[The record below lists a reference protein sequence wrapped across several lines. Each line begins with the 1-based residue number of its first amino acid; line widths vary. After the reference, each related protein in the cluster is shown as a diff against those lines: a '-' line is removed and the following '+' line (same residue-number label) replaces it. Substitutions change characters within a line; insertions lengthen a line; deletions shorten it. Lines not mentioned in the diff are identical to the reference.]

1 MSVAVVVAIAVG
13 ARVLWHLV
21 SPSKCASE
29 RGAETVPEGLAIPQQ
44 GQQHGIAKW
53 MACMDVSLPKPGNRK
68 SHEYKEEMQR
78 RVIPLITGILFVA
91 LVVVSIFTGPGGSA
105 TNSNA
110 NPANT
115 LAYFQAPHAHYAG
128 LSALLITLA
137 VTIGLFFFAS
147 VRDYLRRDEAQASL
161 AGTAFG
167 GAIIFG
173 ASGALSAGALLA
185 ISDSPKT
192 LLPATAQMLNL
203 IQNDVSNGMQAA
215 GLAVFFL
222 AVGIA
227 VIRSRLLPLWWGWS
241 PSSSAWSPLRSSS
254 RSPRSSEWACGRS
267 SPRS

>member
-1 MSVAVVVAIAVG
+1 M
-13 ARVLWHLV
+13 L
-21 SPSKCASE
+21 
-29 RGAETVPEGLAIPQQ
+29 
-44 GQQHGIAKW
+44 
-53 MACMDVSLPKPGNRK
+53 
-68 SHEYKEEMQR
+68 R
-78 RVIPLITGILFVA
+78 RRLIPLITGILFVA

-105 TNSNA
+105 TDTNA
-110 NPANT
+110 NPAKT

-137 VTIGLFFFAS
+137 VTIGVFFFAS

-215 GLAVFFL
+215 GLAILFL

-227 VIRSRLLPLWWGWS
+227 VIRSRLLPLWWGWVTIVLGLVAAS
-241 PSSSAWSPLRSSS
+241 VILSFIAFIGMGV
-254 RSPRSSEWACGRS
+254 WAIVTAIMMYVKLGKASDAVPPQREVLNATV
-267 SPRS
+267 

>member
-1 MSVAVVVAIAVG
+1 M
-13 ARVLWHLV
+13 L
-21 SPSKCASE
+21 
-29 RGAETVPEGLAIPQQ
+29 
-44 GQQHGIAKW
+44 
-53 MACMDVSLPKPGNRK
+53 
-68 SHEYKEEMQR
+68 R
-78 RVIPLITGILFVA
+78 RRLIPLITGILFVA

-105 TNSNA
+105 TDTNA
-110 NPANT
+110 NPAKT

-137 VTIGLFFFAS
+137 VTIGVFFFAS

-215 GLAVFFL
+215 GLAIFFL

-227 VIRSRLLPLWWGWS
+227 VIRSRLLPLWWGWVTIVLGLVAAS
-241 PSSSAWSPLRSSS
+241 VILSFIAFIGMGV
-254 RSPRSSEWACGRS
+254 WAIVTAIMMYVKLGKASNEVPPQREVLNATV
-267 SPRS
+267 

>member
-1 MSVAVVVAIAVG
+1 M
-13 ARVLWHLV
+13 L
-21 SPSKCASE
+21 
-29 RGAETVPEGLAIPQQ
+29 
-44 GQQHGIAKW
+44 
-53 MACMDVSLPKPGNRK
+53 
-68 SHEYKEEMQR
+68 R
-78 RVIPLITGILFVA
+78 RRLIPLITGILFVA

-105 TNSNA
+105 TDTNA
-110 NPANT
+110 NPAKT

-137 VTIGLFFFAS
+137 VTIGVFFFAS

-215 GLAVFFL
+215 GLAIFFL

-227 VIRSRLLPLWWGWS
+227 VIRSRLLPLWWGWVTIVLGLVAAS
-241 PSSSAWSPLRSSS
+241 VILSFIAFIGMGV
-254 RSPRSSEWACGRS
+254 WAIVTAIMMYVKLGKASDEVPPQREVLNATV
-267 SPRS
+267 

>member
-1 MSVAVVVAIAVG
+1 M
-13 ARVLWHLV
+13 L
-21 SPSKCASE
+21 
-29 RGAETVPEGLAIPQQ
+29 
-44 GQQHGIAKW
+44 
-53 MACMDVSLPKPGNRK
+53 
-68 SHEYKEEMQR
+68 R
-78 RVIPLITGILFVA
+78 RRLIPLITGILFVA

-105 TNSNA
+105 TDTNA
-110 NPANT
+110 NPAKT

-137 VTIGLFFFAS
+137 VTIGVFFFAS

-215 GLAVFFL
+215 GLAIFFL

-227 VIRSRLLPLWWGWS
+227 VIRSRLLPLWWGWVTIVLGLVAAS
-241 PSSSAWSPLRSSS
+241 VILSFIAFIGMGV
-254 RSPRSSEWACGRS
+254 WAIVTAIMMYVKLGKASNAVPPQRDVLNATV
-267 SPRS
+267 

>member
-1 MSVAVVVAIAVG
+1 
-13 ARVLWHLV
+13 
-21 SPSKCASE
+21 
-29 RGAETVPEGLAIPQQ
+29 
-44 GQQHGIAKW
+44 
-53 MACMDVSLPKPGNRK
+53 
-68 SHEYKEEMQR
+68 MQR

-91 LVVVSIFTGPGGSA
+91 LVVVSIFTGPGGNSA

-110 NPANT
+110 NPAKT

-203 IQNDVSNGMQAA
+203 INNDVSNGMQAA

-222 AVGIA
+222 AAGIA
-227 VIRSRLLPLWWGWS
+227 VIRSRLLPLWWGWVTIVLGLVAASVILSFAAFIGMGVWAIVTAIMMYFKLAKASDSGAVS
-241 PSSSAWSPLRSSS
+241 PQRKDFNATV
-254 RSPRSSEWACGRS
+254 
-267 SPRS
+267 

>member
-1 MSVAVVVAIAVG
+1 M
-13 ARVLWHLV
+13 
-21 SPSKCASE
+21 P
-29 RGAETVPEGLAIPQQ
+29 
-44 GQQHGIAKW
+44 
-53 MACMDVSLPKPGNRK
+53 
-68 SHEYKEEMQR
+68 R
-78 RVIPLITGILFVA
+78 RLIPLITGIPFVA
-91 LVVVSIFTGPGGSA
+91 LVVVSVFTGPGGNSA

-110 NPANT
+110 NPAKT

-222 AVGIA
+222 AAGIA
-227 VIRSRLLPLWWGWS
+227 VIRSRLLPLWWGWVTIVLGLVAAS
-241 PSSSAWSPLRSSS
+241 VILSFAAFIGMGV
-254 RSPRSSEWACGRS
+254 WAIVTAIMMYFKLGKAS
-267 SPRS
+267 NNAAVPPQKKAFNATV

>member
-1 MSVAVVVAIAVG
+1 
-13 ARVLWHLV
+13 
-21 SPSKCASE
+21 
-29 RGAETVPEGLAIPQQ
+29 
-44 GQQHGIAKW
+44 
-53 MACMDVSLPKPGNRK
+53 
-68 SHEYKEEMQR
+68 MQR
-78 RVIPLITGILFVA
+78 RVIPLITGIPFVA
-91 LVVVSIFTGPGGSA
+91 LVVVSIFTGPGGNSA

-110 NPANT
+110 NPAKT

-215 GLAVFFL
+215 GLAIFFL

-227 VIRSRLLPLWWGWS
+227 VIRSRLLPLWWGWVTIVLGLVAAS
-241 PSSSAWSPLRSSS
+241 VILSFAAFIGMGV
-254 RSPRSSEWACGRS
+254 WAIVTAIMMYIKLGKASDNGAVPTQRKDFNATV
-267 SPRS
+267 

>member
-1 MSVAVVVAIAVG
+1 
-13 ARVLWHLV
+13 
-21 SPSKCASE
+21 
-29 RGAETVPEGLAIPQQ
+29 
-44 GQQHGIAKW
+44 
-53 MACMDVSLPKPGNRK
+53 
-68 SHEYKEEMQR
+68 MQR
-78 RVIPLITGILFVA
+78 RVIPLITGIPFVA

-227 VIRSRLLPLWWGWS
+227 VIRSRLLPLWWGWVTIVLGLVAASVILSFAAFIGMGVWAIVTAIMMYSKLGKASDNGVVS
-241 PSSSAWSPLRSSS
+241 PQRKDVNA
-254 RSPRSSEWACGRS
+254 AV
-267 SPRS
+267 

>member
-1 MSVAVVVAIAVG
+1 
-13 ARVLWHLV
+13 
-21 SPSKCASE
+21 
-29 RGAETVPEGLAIPQQ
+29 
-44 GQQHGIAKW
+44 
-53 MACMDVSLPKPGNRK
+53 
-68 SHEYKEEMQR
+68 MQR
-78 RVIPLITGILFVA
+78 RLIPLITGILFVV

-110 NPANT
+110 NPAKT
-115 LAYFQAPHAHYAG
+115 LAYFQAPHAHHAG

-173 ASGALSAGALLA
+173 ASGALSAGAFLA

-227 VIRSRLLPLWWGWS
+227 VIRSRLLPLWWGWVTIVLGLVAASVILSFAAFIGMGVWAIVTAIMMYVKLGKASDNGAVS
-241 PSSSAWSPLRSSS
+241 PQTKDFSATV
-254 RSPRSSEWACGRS
+254 
-267 SPRS
+267 

>member
-1 MSVAVVVAIAVG
+1 
-13 ARVLWHLV
+13 
-21 SPSKCASE
+21 
-29 RGAETVPEGLAIPQQ
+29 
-44 GQQHGIAKW
+44 
-53 MACMDVSLPKPGNRK
+53 
-68 SHEYKEEMQR
+68 MQR
-78 RVIPLITGILFVA
+78 RVIPLITGILFVV
-91 LVVVSIFTGPGGSA
+91 LVVVSIFVGPSGSA

-110 NPANT
+110 NPAKT
-115 LAYFQAPHAHYAG
+115 LAYFQAPHAHHAG

-173 ASGALSAGALLA
+173 ASGALSVGALLA

-227 VIRSRLLPLWWGWS
+227 VIRSRLLPLWWGWVTIVLGLVAASVILSFAAFIGMGVWAIVTAIMMYLKLGKASDNGVVS
-241 PSSSAWSPLRSSS
+241 PQRKDFNATV
-254 RSPRSSEWACGRS
+254 
-267 SPRS
+267 

>member
-1 MSVAVVVAIAVG
+1 
-13 ARVLWHLV
+13 
-21 SPSKCASE
+21 
-29 RGAETVPEGLAIPQQ
+29 
-44 GQQHGIAKW
+44 
-53 MACMDVSLPKPGNRK
+53 
-68 SHEYKEEMQR
+68 MQR
-78 RVIPLITGILFVA
+78 RVIPLITGIPFVA
-91 LVVVSIFTGPGGSA
+91 LVVVSIFTGPSGSA
-105 TNSNA
+105 TNSDA
-110 NPANT
+110 NPAKT
-115 LAYFQAPHAHYAG
+115 LAYFQAPHAHNAG

-137 VTIGLFFFAS
+137 VTLGLFFFAS

-227 VIRSRLLPLWWGWS
+227 VIRSRLLPLWWGWVTIVLGLVAASVILSFAAFIGMGVWAIVVAIMMYFKLGKASDNGAVS
-241 PSSSAWSPLRSSS
+241 PQRKDFNATV
-254 RSPRSSEWACGRS
+254 
-267 SPRS
+267 

>member
-1 MSVAVVVAIAVG
+1 
-13 ARVLWHLV
+13 
-21 SPSKCASE
+21 
-29 RGAETVPEGLAIPQQ
+29 
-44 GQQHGIAKW
+44 
-53 MACMDVSLPKPGNRK
+53 
-68 SHEYKEEMQR
+68 MQR
-78 RVIPLITGILFVA
+78 RLIPLITGILFVV
-91 LVVVSIFTGPGGSA
+91 LVVVSIFTGPSGSA

-110 NPANT
+110 NPAKT
-115 LAYFQAPHAHYAG
+115 LAYFQAPHAHHAG

-227 VIRSRLLPLWWGWS
+227 VIRSRLLPLWWGWVTIVLGLVAASVILSFAAFIGMGVWAIVTAIMMYLKLGKASDNGVVS
-241 PSSSAWSPLRSSS
+241 PQRKDFNATV
-254 RSPRSSEWACGRS
+254 
-267 SPRS
+267 

>member
-1 MSVAVVVAIAVG
+1 M
-13 ARVLWHLV
+13 L
-21 SPSKCASE
+21 
-29 RGAETVPEGLAIPQQ
+29 
-44 GQQHGIAKW
+44 
-53 MACMDVSLPKPGNRK
+53 
-68 SHEYKEEMQR
+68 R
-78 RVIPLITGILFVA
+78 RRLIPLITGILFVA

-105 TNSNA
+105 TDTNA
-110 NPANT
+110 NPAKT

-137 VTIGLFFFAS
+137 VTIGVFFFAS

-215 GLAVFFL
+215 GLAIFFL

-227 VIRSRLLPLWWGWS
+227 VIRSRLLPLWWGWVTIVLGLVAAS
-241 PSSSAWSPLRSSS
+241 VILSFIAFIGMGV
-254 RSPRSSEWACGRS
+254 WAIVTAIMMYVKLGKASDAVPPQREVLNATV
-267 SPRS
+267 

>member
-1 MSVAVVVAIAVG
+1 
-13 ARVLWHLV
+13 
-21 SPSKCASE
+21 
-29 RGAETVPEGLAIPQQ
+29 
-44 GQQHGIAKW
+44 
-53 MACMDVSLPKPGNRK
+53 
-68 SHEYKEEMQR
+68 MQR

-91 LVVVSIFTGPGGSA
+91 LVVVSIFTGPGGNSA
-105 TNSNA
+105 TNSDA

-115 LAYFQAPHAHYAG
+115 LAYFQAPHAHHAG

-147 VRDYLRRDEAQASL
+147 VRDYLRRDEAQESL
-161 AGTAFG
+161 ARTSFG

-227 VIRSRLLPLWWGWS
+227 VIRSRLLPLWWGWVTIVLGLVAASVILSFAAFIGMGVWAIVTAIMMYLKLGKASDNGVVS
-241 PSSSAWSPLRSSS
+241 PQRKDFNATV
-254 RSPRSSEWACGRS
+254 
-267 SPRS
+267 

>member
-1 MSVAVVVAIAVG
+1 M
-13 ARVLWHLV
+13 L
-21 SPSKCASE
+21 
-29 RGAETVPEGLAIPQQ
+29 
-44 GQQHGIAKW
+44 
-53 MACMDVSLPKPGNRK
+53 
-68 SHEYKEEMQR
+68 R
-78 RVIPLITGILFVA
+78 RRLIPLITGILFVA

-105 TNSNA
+105 TDTNA
-110 NPANT
+110 NPAKT

-137 VTIGLFFFAS
+137 VTIGVFFFAS

-215 GLAVFFL
+215 GLAIFFL

-227 VIRSRLLPLWWGWS
+227 VIRSRLLPLWWGWVTIVLGLVAAS
-241 PSSSAWSPLRSSS
+241 VILSFIAFIGMGV
-254 RSPRSSEWACGRS
+254 WAIVTAIMMYVKLGKASDAVPPQRDVLNATV
-267 SPRS
+267 

>member
-1 MSVAVVVAIAVG
+1 
-13 ARVLWHLV
+13 
-21 SPSKCASE
+21 
-29 RGAETVPEGLAIPQQ
+29 
-44 GQQHGIAKW
+44 
-53 MACMDVSLPKPGNRK
+53 
-68 SHEYKEEMQR
+68 MQR
-78 RVIPLITGILFVA
+78 RVIPLITGIPFVA
-91 LVVVSIFTGPGGSA
+91 LVVVSIFTGPGGNSA

-110 NPANT
+110 NPAIT

-147 VRDYLRRDEAQASL
+147 VRDYLRRDEAQGSL

-222 AVGIA
+222 AAGIA
-227 VIRSRLLPLWWGWS
+227 VIRSRLLPLWWGWVTIVLGLVAAS
-241 PSSSAWSPLRSSS
+241 VILSFAAFIGLGV
-254 RSPRSSEWACGRS
+254 WAIVTAIMMYRKLGKASDNGTVPPQRKDFNATV
-267 SPRS
+267 

>member
-1 MSVAVVVAIAVG
+1 
-13 ARVLWHLV
+13 
-21 SPSKCASE
+21 
-29 RGAETVPEGLAIPQQ
+29 
-44 GQQHGIAKW
+44 
-53 MACMDVSLPKPGNRK
+53 
-68 SHEYKEEMQR
+68 MQR
-78 RVIPLITGILFVA
+78 RVIPLITGILFVV
-91 LVVVSIFTGPGGSA
+91 LVVVSIFTGPSGSA

-110 NPANT
+110 NPAKT

-227 VIRSRLLPLWWGWS
+227 VIRSRLLPLWWGWLTIVLGLVAASVILSFAAFIGMGVWAIVTAIMMYVKLGKASDNGAVS
-241 PSSSAWSPLRSSS
+241 PQMKDFSATV
-254 RSPRSSEWACGRS
+254 
-267 SPRS
+267 